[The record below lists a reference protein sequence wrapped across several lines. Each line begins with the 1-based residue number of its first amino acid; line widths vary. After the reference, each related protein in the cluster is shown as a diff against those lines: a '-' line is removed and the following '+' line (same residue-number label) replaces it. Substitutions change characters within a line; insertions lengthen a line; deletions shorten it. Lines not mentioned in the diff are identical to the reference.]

1 MENAILLAVAASF
14 CTATAS
20 VAQRQGA
27 RSVQT
32 TGGFDVRL
40 ILHLARRP
48 VWLLGIAS
56 MIAGF
61 LLQLTALRYGALA
74 LVQPILALEL
84 LLVFGYMAVAGRRHV
99 RIKRRDWAAA
109 AAMSA
114 GIAVFLGIASPS
126 GGRLHAPGSSW
137 LLAALITLGVVLV
150 AVAAAFRRG
159 QRPGASST
167 RRAALLGVATGIA
180 WGFVAAVIKELS
192 SHLGGG
198 LGAVFATWS
207 LYVLLVVGA
216 ATMLLASHALAAGPL
231 AASQPGFT
239 ILDPLSA
246 ALLGVFLFGEHIRT
260 GPWDL
265 AGEALALALL
275 IAGATGLSRSCFIL
289 GEFGDPSC
297 RPAGLQAQIRRR
309 RLPGAAQRGPWPVA
323 RRKSELPGTRD
334 DPASPRS
341 PRRTTARQPSRR
353 AG

>member
-1 MENAILLAVAASF
+1 MEKAILLAVAASF

-27 RSVQT
+27 RSVPE
-32 TGGFDVRL
+32 TGGFGVGLMLR
-40 ILHLARRP
+40 LARRP

-61 LLQLTALRYGALA
+61 LFQLTALRYGALA

-84 LLVFGYMAVAGRRHV
+84 LLVFGFMAVAGRRRV

-114 GIAVFLGIASPS
+114 GIAVFLRLASPS
-126 GGRLHAPGSSW
+126 GGRLHAPGTSW

-150 AVAAAFRRG
+150 AVSAAFGLGR
-159 QRPGASST
+159 RPGASST
-167 RRAALLGVATGIA
+167 RRAALLGSATGIA

-198 LGAVFATWS
+198 VGAVLSTWS
-207 LYVLLVVGA
+207 LYVLVVVGA

-246 ALLGVFLFGEHIRT
+246 GLLGVFLFSEHIRT

-265 AGEALALALL
+265 AGEALALALVV
-275 IAGATGLSRSCFIL
+275 AGASGLSRSCFIL
-289 GEFGDPSC
+289 GELGDPDC
-297 RPAGLQAQIRRR
+297 LPAGFRPRARGK
-309 RLPGAAQRGPWPVA
+309 RLPRSVQRRPWPV
-323 RRKSELPGTRD
+323 RRREAALPGTGD
-334 DPASPRS
+334 DPAGRPDL
-341 PRRTTARQPSRR
+341 RRTAAERGSRR